1 MKPSGSLCEKSGSFS
16 SVAESTS
23 STQSSDNPCRA
34 LDELDSARG
43 ITYHNTRD
51 RLPLESAAV
60 SDPST
65 ETFRILDAA
74 ANRAGEGLRV
84 VEDFAR
90 FGLDDA
96 HLSRLLKECRHELAS
111 TLAALPEASRL
122 AARDTLGD
130 VGTAIGTPSEYRRGS
145 AVDVARA
152 SFKRVQEALRTL
164 EEFGKLIDSD
174 AAALAQ
180 RIEQLRYRLYTA
192 EKAVLRTQFSRERL
206 LDQRL
211 YLLVTASSCAAGCE
225 AVVRAALTAGVR
237 IVQVREKSMPDRELV
252 EHARRLR
259 GWTRETDALLIVNDR
274 PDIAVL
280 AEADGVHVGQ
290 DELSVRDARRIVG
303 PDRLV
308 GVSTHTIEQARQ
320 AVLDGA
326 DYLGVG
332 PTFPSGTKSFE
343 SFAGL
348 EFVRQVASEI
358 TLPWF
363 AIGGIGANNLADV
376 QSAGANRI
384 AVSGAI
390 LTATDPH
397 RVASELLAALVSG
410 PAIEEV

>member
-1 MKPSGSLCEKSGSFS
+1 MP
-16 SVAESTS
+16 
-23 STQSSDNPCRA
+23 
-34 LDELDSARG
+34 
-43 ITYHNTRD
+43 
-51 RLPLESAAV
+51 
-60 SDPST
+60 DPST

-90 FGLDDA
+90 FGLNDA

-111 TLAALPEASRL
+111 ALVALPETSRL

-130 VGTAIGTPSEYRRGS
+130 VGTAIGTASEYQRGS

-164 EEFGKLIDSD
+164 EEFGKLIDFD
-174 AAALAQ
+174 AAALAR
-180 RIEQLRYRLYTA
+180 RIEQLRYRLYTV

-211 YLLVTASSCAAGCE
+211 YLLVTASSCVAGCE
-225 AVVRAALTAGVR
+225 AVVRAALTAGVKL
-237 IVQVREKSMPDRELV
+237 VQVREKTMSDRELV

-259 GWTRETDALLIVNDR
+259 EWTRETNALLIVNDR

-308 GVSTHTIEQARQ
+308 GVSTHTIEQARR

-343 SFAGL
+343 AFAGL
-348 EFVRQVASEI
+348 GFVRQVASEI

-363 AIGGIGANNLADV
+363 AIGGIDAGNLADV
-376 QSAGANRI
+376 QSASASRI

-397 RVASELLAALVSG
+397 RAAFELLAALSSG
-410 PAIEEV
+410 LAMEDV

>member
-1 MKPSGSLCEKSGSFS
+1 M
-16 SVAESTS
+16 T
-23 STQSSDNPCRA
+23 
-34 LDELDSARG
+34 
-43 ITYHNTRD
+43 
-51 RLPLESAAV
+51 
-60 SDPST
+60 DPST

-90 FGLDDA
+90 FGLNDA

-111 TLAALPEASRL
+111 ALAALPEASRL
-122 AARDTLGD
+122 AARDTPGD
-130 VGTAIGTPSEYRRGS
+130 VGTAIGTTSEYRRGS

-164 EEFGKLIDSD
+164 EEFGKLIDCDS
-174 AAALAQ
+174 AALAR

-192 EKAVLRTQFSRERL
+192 EQSVLRTQFSRERFA
-206 LDQRL
+206 DQRL
-211 YLLVTASSCAAGCE
+211 YLLVTAASCVAGCD
-225 AVVRAALTAGVR
+225 AVVRAALAAGVGL
-237 IVQVREKSMPDRELV
+237 VQMREKTMPDRELV
-252 EHARRLR
+252 THARRLR
-259 GWTRETDALLIVNDR
+259 EWTRQTGALLIVNDR
-274 PDIAVL
+274 PDLAVL

-290 DELSVRDARRIVG
+290 DELPVRDARRIVG

-332 PTFPSGTKSFE
+332 PTFPGGTKSFE

-363 AIGGIGANNLADV
+363 AIGGINAVNLADV
-376 QSAGANRI
+376 QSAGASRI

-390 LTATDPH
+390 LTAADP
-397 RVASELLAALVSG
+397 RRAAAELLAELSSG
-410 PAIEEV
+410 RATEET

>member
-1 MKPSGSLCEKSGSFS
+1 MN
-16 SVAESTS
+16 ES
-23 STQSSDNPCRA
+23 R
-34 LDELDSARG
+34 
-43 ITYHNTRD
+43 
-51 RLPLESAAV
+51 
-60 SDPST
+60 T
-65 ETFRILDAA
+65 ETFRVLDAA

-90 FGLDDA
+90 FGLNDA

-111 TLAALPEASRL
+111 ALAALPEASRL

-130 VGTAIGTPSEYRRGS
+130 VGTAIGTASEYQRGS
-145 AVDVARA
+145 LIDVARA

-164 EEFGKLIDSD
+164 EEFGKLIDVD
-174 AAALAQ
+174 AAALAR

-192 EKAVLRTQFSRERL
+192 EKAVLRTQLSRERL
-206 LDQRL
+206 VHQRL
-211 YLLVTASSCAAGCE
+211 YLLATAASCVTDLEST
-225 AVVRAALTAGVR
+225 VKRALDAGVS
-237 IVQVREKSMPDRELV
+237 IIQMREKSMSDRELV
-252 EHARRLR
+252 AQARRLR
-259 GWTRETDALLIVNDR
+259 EWTRACDALFIVNDR

-280 AEADGVHVGQ
+280 SEADGVHVGQ
-290 DELSVRDARRIVG
+290 EELSVRDARRILG

-308 GVSTHTIEQARQ
+308 GVSTHTIDQARQ

-343 SFAGL
+343 AFAGL

-363 AIGGIGANNLADV
+363 AIGGIDAANIADV
-376 QSAGANRI
+376 TSAGASRV

-390 LTATDPH
+390 LKATDPH
-397 RVASELLAALVSG
+397 RAASDLLASLPSMN
-410 PAIEEV
+410 P

>member
-1 MKPSGSLCEKSGSFS
+1 M
-16 SVAESTS
+16 T
-23 STQSSDNPCRA
+23 
-34 LDELDSARG
+34 
-43 ITYHNTRD
+43 
-51 RLPLESAAV
+51 
-60 SDPST
+60 DPST

-90 FGLDDA
+90 FGLNDS

-111 TLAALPEASRL
+111 TLAALPESSRL

-130 VGTAIGTPSEYRRGS
+130 VGTSIGTASEYQRGS
-145 AVDVARA
+145 AIDVARA

-174 AAALAQ
+174 AASLAR

-206 LDQRL
+206 FDQRL
-211 YLLVTASSCAAGCE
+211 YLLVTASSCVAGCE
-225 AVVRAALTAGVR
+225 TVVRAALAAGVK
-237 IVQVREKSMPDRELV
+237 IVQVREKTMPDRELV

-259 GWTRETDALLIVNDR
+259 VWTREADSLLIVNDR

-343 SFAGL
+343 AFAGL

-363 AIGGIGANNLADV
+363 AIGGIDANNLADV
-376 QSAGANRI
+376 LSAGASRI
-384 AVSGAI
+384 AVSGTI
-390 LTATDPH
+390 LTATDPL
-397 RVASELLAALVSG
+397 RVASGLLAAMSNGLVTGRG
-410 PAIEEV
+410 PI

>member
-1 MKPSGSLCEKSGSFS
+1 M
-16 SVAESTS
+16 
-23 STQSSDNPCRA
+23 
-34 LDELDSARG
+34 
-43 ITYHNTRD
+43 
-51 RLPLESAAV
+51 

-90 FGLDDA
+90 FGLNDA

-111 TLAALPEASRL
+111 TLTALPEASRL

-130 VGTAIGTPSEYRRGS
+130 VGTAIGTVSEYQRGS
-145 AVDVARA
+145 TVDVARA

-174 AAALAQ
+174 SAFFAR

-192 EKAVLRTQFSRERL
+192 EKAVLRTQFSCRRL
-206 LDQRL
+206 IDQRL
-211 YLLVTASSCAAGCE
+211 YLLVTASSCVAGCE
-225 AVVRAALTAGVR
+225 AVVRAALTAGVK
-237 IVQVREKSMPDRELV
+237 IVQVREKTMSDHELI

-259 GWTRETDALLIVNDR
+259 EWTRETDSLLIVNDR

-363 AIGGIGANNLADV
+363 AIGGIDASNLADV
-376 QSAGANRI
+376 QSAGASRI

-397 RVASELLAALVSG
+397 RAASELLSALSGG
-410 PAIEEV
+410 PAAEEA